1 MLSIF
6 LKHQW
11 MGFWR
16 SKGKAGTITAQI
28 IIGFVV
34 LYIIGVSILVGY
46 SMEDIIDKLMPGKDV
61 TMVFNGMILYYFA
74 IDLLIRLQ
82 MQDLPTLAVV
92 PYLHLNI
99 PKRKIVNF
107 LNIRALFS
115 AFNVLPLFLFFPFC
129 LLSIRQDYGSL
140 VSFMYLLSI
149 FSLMIFN
156 NYAALYFKRLT
167 AANLRMIIPGLALLT
182 AIGLMEY
189 FNVFSIAGWSDAL
202 FHRLILFPVIG
213 FVFPVF
219 AVLMFLTNDRFLRNN
234 LYTEELTSGEDKKT
248 GSDYPFLDRF
258 GEAGTLA
265 ALEIK
270 LILRNK
276 RPRATVTK
284 GVLFLC
290 YGFLFYKRDLLAEN
304 HFAKMLFPAIFMT
317 GNMILLYG
325 QFMFSWQSA
334 EFDGL
339 LANNV
344 NIRAFFKAKLLLLTI
359 GSTLLTIVISFYGFI
374 SWKIL
379 AMQFAVYLY
388 NTGVGSM
395 IVLYFA
401 TMNYKSIDLT
411 KGASWNWQGV
421 GATTMIMALPLI
433 LLPYLI
439 YIPLSLIGPFWG
451 LAGLAG
457 TGLTGYFLRRFFTG
471 LLVQEFHKKKYRI
484 AAGFREKQ

>member
-11 MGFWR
+11 TGFWR
-16 SKGKAGTITAQI
+16 SRGKTGTIAAQL

-34 LYIIGVSILVGY
+34 LYIIGVAILVGY
-46 SMEDIIDKLMPGKDV
+46 SMGEIIEKLMPGKEV
-61 TMVFNGMILYYFA
+61 ILVFNGMILYYFA
-74 IDLLIRLQ
+74 LDLLIRLQ

-107 LNIRALFS
+107 LHIRALFS
-115 AFNVLPLFLFFPFC
+115 AFNILPLLIFFPFC
-129 LLSIRQDYGSL
+129 ILSIGLEYGL
-140 VSFMYLLSI
+140 FVAMMYLLSI

-167 AANLRMIIPGLALLT
+167 AANLRMVIPGLALLT
-182 AIGLMEY
+182 AIGLLEY
-189 FNVFSIAGWSDAL
+189 FNVFSIAAISNTL
-202 FHRLILFPVIG
+202 FHRLTLYPFIG
-213 FVFPVF
+213 FIFPVF
-219 AVLMFLTNDRFLRNN
+219 ALVMFLINDRFLRNN
-234 LYTEELTSGEDKKT
+234 LYTEELTSGEEKKT
-248 GSDYPFLDRF
+248 GSDYAFLDRF
-258 GEAGTLA
+258 GEAGILA
-265 ALEIK
+265 GLEIK

-276 RPRATVTK
+276 RPRATVMK
-284 GVLFLC
+284 GLLFLC
-290 YGFLFYKRDLLAEN
+290 YGFLFYKQELIAEN

-344 NIRAFFKAKLLLLTI
+344 NIRAFFKAKLLLLTL
-359 GSTLLTIVISFYGFI
+359 GSTLLTIVISFYAFL

-388 NTGVGSM
+388 NIGIGST

-433 LLPYLI
+433 LIPYLI

-457 TGLTGYFLRRFFTG
+457 TGLCGYFLRHFFTG
-471 LLVQEFHKKKYRI
+471 LLIQEFNRKKYKI
-484 AAGFREKQ
+484 AAGFRER